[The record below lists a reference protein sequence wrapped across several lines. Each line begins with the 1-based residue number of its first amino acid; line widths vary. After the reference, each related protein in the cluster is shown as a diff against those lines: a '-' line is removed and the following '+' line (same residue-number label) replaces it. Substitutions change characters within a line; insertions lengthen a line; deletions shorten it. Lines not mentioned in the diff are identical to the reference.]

1 MWIVAKYWQLRK
13 FFLSRV
19 LLRGERMFDCEVTER
34 KHRTNVSFADVEWGK
49 RLYTTYCRAVRSSA
63 HDRAA
68 TPGLEIVIESLY

>member
-1 MWIVAKYWQLRK
+1 
-13 FFLSRV
+13 
-19 LLRGERMFDCEVTER
+19 MFDCEVTER